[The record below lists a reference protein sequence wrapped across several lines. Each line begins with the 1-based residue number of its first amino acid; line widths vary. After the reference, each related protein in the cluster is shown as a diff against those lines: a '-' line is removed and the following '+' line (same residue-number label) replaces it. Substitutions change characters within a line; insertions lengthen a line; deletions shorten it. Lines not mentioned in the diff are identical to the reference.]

1 MKTCSRKQ
9 AVKPT
14 RSRGQGLV
22 ELSLAFPILMLV
34 LLGTIEVGRLIY
46 IYSAVTTA
54 SREAT
59 RYGFSLGD
67 NGWGIPRYQ
76 DCAGIL
82 EAAKAPTSI
91 AGIEAA
97 NIEIT
102 YDSGPGTEI
111 ISYCPPPSVANGY
124 RIVIRVT
131 STFQSITPLVQLPEI
146 VISSTSKRTIL
157 VGQEVY
163 E

>member
-9 AVKPT
+9 PVKTT
-14 RSRGQGLV
+14 RSKGQGLV
-22 ELSLAFPILMLV
+22 ELSLAFPILIV
-34 LLGTIEVGRLIY
+34 LLLGVIEVGRLIY

-76 DCAGIL
+76 DCDGIL

-97 NIEIT
+97 NIEIS

-111 ISYCPPPSVANGY
+111 LSLCPLSSVVSGY

-131 STFQSITPLVQLPEI
+131 STYQPITPLVQLPEI
-146 VISSTSKRTIL
+146 QISSTSKRTIL